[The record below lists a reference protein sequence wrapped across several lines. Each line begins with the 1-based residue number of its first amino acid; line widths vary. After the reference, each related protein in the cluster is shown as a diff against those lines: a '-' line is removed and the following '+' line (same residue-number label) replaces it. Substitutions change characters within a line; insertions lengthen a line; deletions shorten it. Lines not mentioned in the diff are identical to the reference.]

1 MFSSFVIQF
10 IGIVAWLFLVVSY
23 WKDKVNTIL
32 ILQVISCLLFALH
45 YYLLGAMSG
54 LYVVLFEAIRD
65 FIYYK
70 SLNDRKIFFCS
81 IPIYIFMAIY
91 NFTGI
96 MSMLPVAASLIDGF
110 SLTEGKML
118 AVIGGIISY
127 SIWFIYDL
135 SCFSYAG
142 AFSNITLIV
151 SNIFVLTRLI
161 ENRRK
166 V

>member
-1 MFSSFVIQF
+1 MFCSFAIQL
-10 IGIVAWLFLVVSY
+10 IGVVAWLFLVVSY
-23 WKDKVNTIL
+23 WKSKVNTIL

-54 LYVVLFEAIRD
+54 VYVVLFEAIRD
-65 FIYYK
+65 FIYYI
-70 SLNDRKIFFCS
+70 SLNDRKIFYCS

-96 MSMLPVAASLIDGF
+96 MSILPAVASFIDGF

-142 AFSNITLIV
+142 AFSSITLII
-151 SNIFVLTRLI
+151 SNVFVLVRLI
-161 ENRRK
+161 ENRNK
-166 V
+166 S